1 MPSVLRTVSFWPFL
15 VVVSLSKQRV
25 SPLVSTTTAFWASVV
40 RSEVKSKC
48 TLLTGNTKSSYKKT
62 TTLFQLVEVGIRLS
76 STDQQQWEININ
88 YMQSE
93 KKPVERKVIGI
104 KNSFFPCIISLLQ

>member
-1 MPSVLRTVSFWPFL
+1 MPSVLRTVSFWPSL

-62 TTLFQLVEVGIRLS
+62 PRHYFNLLR
-76 STDQQQWEININ
+76 WESGCLLQINNSRRSILIICN
-88 YMQSE
+88 LEE
-93 KKPVERKVIGI
+93 KKR
-104 KNSFFPCIISLLQ
+104 